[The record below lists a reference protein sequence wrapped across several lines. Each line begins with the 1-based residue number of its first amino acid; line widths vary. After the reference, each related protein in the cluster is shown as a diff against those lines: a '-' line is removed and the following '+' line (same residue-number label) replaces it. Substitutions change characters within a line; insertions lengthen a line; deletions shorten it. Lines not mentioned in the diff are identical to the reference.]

1 MRFRATVGVLALALV
16 SAAAGAGEL
25 VDRIVAIID
34 RDVVTLSEAERR
46 RAVLDLRGAAERTI
60 TDVVERMIEARLIE
74 REVSR
79 FVTEPVPEAE
89 VREALEAVRRQY
101 ESEADYERMLKERGI
116 REEDVATELERQ
128 LEVNRYLERRFRA
141 LTYVTDEEA
150 ERYFEE
156 EVLPTL
162 RTERPPTGDELDQIR
177 HILEEQQFNDR
188 IERWID
194 ELKERSVIRRY
205 VW

>member
-1 MRFRATVGVLALALV
+1 M
-16 SAAAGAGEL
+16 
-25 VDRIVAIID
+25 
-34 RDVVTLSEAERR
+34 TLSEAERS
-46 RAVLDLRGAAERTI
+46 RAVLELRGAGETTI

-101 ESEADYERMLKERGI
+101 ESEAGYERMLKERGI
-116 REEDVATELERQ
+116 REEDVAAELERQ

-162 RTERPPTGDELDQIR
+162 ATERPPTGEELDQIR
-177 HILEEQQFNDR
+177 HILEEQKFNDR
-188 IERWID
+188 IERWIE
-194 ELKERSVIRRY
+194 ELKARSVIRRY